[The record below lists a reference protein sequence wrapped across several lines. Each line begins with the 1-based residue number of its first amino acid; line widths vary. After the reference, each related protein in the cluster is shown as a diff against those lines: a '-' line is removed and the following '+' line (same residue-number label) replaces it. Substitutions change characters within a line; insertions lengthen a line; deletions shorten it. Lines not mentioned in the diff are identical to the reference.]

1 MPNIKSAKKR
11 VDVNE
16 KNRAINRA
24 YKSELATGLK
34 KYNAAVAAGDVNLAK
49 SLLPLT
55 VSLIDESVTRG
66 IIHKNKADRKKADVN
81 TKLFKLEA
89 SSKPKAKKAVKK
101 EEVKVEEVKVE
112 AEAEA
117 PKAKRTTSRTKKTET
132 AEAGEKKTVAKKTTT
147 KKETTT
153 AKTTRA
159 KKTVVTETVAE

>member
-16 KNRAINRA
+16 KNRAINKA

-34 KYNAAVAAGDVNLAK
+34 KYNSAISAGDVDAAK

-66 IIHKNKADRKKADVN
+66 VIHKNKADRKKAEIN

-89 SSKPKAKKAVKK
+89 SKKTAKKTAKKVEVK
-101 EEVKVEEVKVE
+101 EEKVEVVE
-112 AEAEA
+112 EA
-117 PKAKRTTSRTKKTET
+117 PKAKKT
-132 AEAGEKKTVAKKTTT
+132 
-147 KKETTT
+147 
-153 AKTTRA
+153 TTRA
-159 KKTVVTETVAE
+159 KKTEVKEEGEKKTTAKKTTTRKTATKKEAKTEEVAE